1 MFDQRLPKF
10 ILALFLVILFAA
22 PSFGQPA
29 EQGAAAGK
37 IIEVKIAAPSLKGNL
52 LGDPAE
58 QNVSLY
64 LPPSYETS
72 PAKRYPVVY
81 LLHGYAGTNK
91 TWTTSGIEY
100 GYNIQP
106 IMDVLIASGKIRE
119 MIIVAPNG
127 RNAYKGSLY
136 VNSAVTG
143 NWEDYIFRDVVTHI
157 DANYRT
163 LARPQ
168 SRGIAGHSMGG
179 YGAVYL
185 GMRHADVFGAVYALS
200 PGLLG
205 FGGLDV
211 ADPVWKRVGTLTSR
225 QQLPRATLKSP
236 ADFSTNVYVAMSGA
250 FSPNVGRPPLY
261 ADFLFE
267 ERDGK
272 LVRNEAVY
280 AKWKAK
286 IPLNFLDEYKPN
298 LLSLRGLFLDYGQNE
313 GFANIR
319 TDTSLFSRALAE
331 RSIPH
336 VFEIYAGGDHS
347 NKVKERLET
356 RVFQFFS
363 DRLDPYHYSGN

>member
-1 MFDQRLPKF
+1 MFNQKLPGF
-10 ILALFLVILFAA
+10 ILALFLLISFAA
-22 PSFGQPA
+22 PSCGLQA
-29 EQGAAAGK
+29 AKGAASGK
-37 IIEVKIAAPSLKGNL
+37 VIEVKIAAPSLKGNL
-52 LGDPAE
+52 LNDPAE
-58 QNVSLY
+58 QNVSIY
-64 LPPSYETS
+64 LPPSYETA
-72 PAKRYPVVY
+72 PTKRFMVVY
-81 LLHGYAGTNK
+81 LLHGYAGTNR
-91 TWTTSGIEY
+91 TWTVDAEY

-106 IMDVLIASGKIRE
+106 IMDALIASGKIHD

-143 NWEDYIFRDVVTHI
+143 NWEDYVFRDVVTYI

-163 LARPQ
+163 LARPA

-185 GMRHADVFGAVYALS
+185 GMKHADVFGAVYALS

-205 FGGLDV
+205 FGGLDR
-211 ADPVWKRVGTLTSR
+211 ADPVWKRVAGLTSR

-250 FSPNVGRPPLY
+250 FSPNIERPPLY

-267 ERDGK
+267 ELGGK

-286 IPLNFLDEYKPN
+286 IPLHFLDEYKPN

-336 VFEIYAGGDHS
+336 VFEIYAGGDHL
-347 NKVKERLET
+347 NKVKERLAT

-363 DRLDPYHYSGN
+363 DRLDPY